1 MNKKWMVMGLSAA
14 LLAGCGSEEADAPAE
29 QTETGTGTEAEVEK
43 EATAAFPITVTG
55 ADGVEVEIEAA
66 PGRIVSLTPTNT
78 EIAYELGLG
87 EEIVGVSD
95 NDTYPEDVNN
105 KERVG
110 GMEFNV
116 EKIISLTPDLVLADN
131 SAGESATPGFQQLR
145 DAGIDV
151 LVIDNVAT
159 IDGMYEAFH
168 LMGEATG
175 TMAQAD
181 TEVEELKAGFAELE
195 EKADTIPEEERKQ
208 VFFEI
213 DPTLY
218 TPGGDT
224 YLHEVMDIVN
234 AENIASAEQG
244 WPQLTEE
251 AVIEKNPD
259 VILINYGAYVENAV
273 DGVLSRPG
281 WDSVTAV
288 KEKAV
293 YEMDADLTSRTG
305 PRLLL
310 GAEAIAEAVYP
321 DVFAE

>member
-1 MNKKWMVMGLSAA
+1 MNTKWMTIGLSAA

-29 QTETGTGTEAEVEK
+29 NAENGTEAETEQ
-43 EATAAFPITVTG
+43 EATAAFPLTVTG

-66 PGRIVSLTPTNT
+66 PERLVSLTPTNT

-131 SAGESATPGFQQLR
+131 SAGDGAAAGFQQLR

-151 LVIDNVAT
+151 LVIDNVST
-159 IDGMYEAFH
+159 IDGMYDAFH

-175 TMAQAD
+175 TVAQAD
-181 TEVEELKAGFAELE
+181 AEVEELKAGFAELE
-195 EKADTIPEEERKQ
+195 EKADAIPEEERKQ

-224 YLHEVMDIVN
+224 YLHEIMDIVN
-234 AENIASAEQG
+234 AENIAAAEQG
-244 WPQLTEE
+244 WPQMTEE

-259 VILINYGAYVENAV
+259 VILVNYGAYVENAV

-310 GAEAIAEAVYP
+310 GAEAIGEAVYP